1 VAVLPSSPDYTDKDF
16 DSLRARLIAL
26 VRSVFPDWSDFSVA
40 SFGNVLLEMYAF
52 VGDVL
57 TFYLDNQARESRLVT
72 ATQRKNVIALARM
85 LGYRLH
91 GAQSATAE
99 ITFALARPPSADV
112 LLPAGSVVR
121 TQEVTEPVRFQLL
134 ADVLIPAG
142 ADPPQTMG
150 VVENSETRT
159 QLYDTLGLADLD
171 VALDHTPYLD
181 GSAVVSAANGAYSE
195 VDSLLRSEPNDR
207 HFVVLVDQND
217 RATIRFGNGA
227 SGAPPTG
234 TVQTTYKTG
243 GGAGGNVDAGRL
255 VVLEGAF
262 TDVHGHPV
270 QVSVT
275 NADPASGG
283 TDRQSVAA
291 AKLLAPESLRTLT
304 RTLTRTV
311 TREDFE
317 INARHVPGVA
327 RALMLTSNEDVS
339 IDENAGILYVIP
351 EGGGLPTPALKN
363 AVLKQV
369 TEVYPHTLTFQIA
382 VQSPVYRNVDI
393 EARVYLRQGFAKAG
407 VRDRIKANIEAMFRV
422 SEADGTPNPLVDFG
436 FNIKDQGGN
445 PVGEIAWS
453 DVFNVIRDTE
463 GVRKIG
469 DRHGDLK
476 LNGLPADIKL
486 GIKEFPL
493 LGNVTLVDGDTGGF
507 L

>member
-1 VAVLPSSPDYTDKDF
+1 MVVLPPSVDYTDKDF
-16 DSLRARLIAL
+16 DALRVRLMAL
-26 VRSVFPDWSDFSVA
+26 VQSVFPDWSDFSVA
-40 SFGNVLLEMYAF
+40 SFGNLLLEMYAF
-52 VGDVL
+52 VGDVV

-85 LGYRLH
+85 LGYQLH
-91 GAQSATAE
+91 GAQAATAE
-99 ITFALARPPSADV
+99 ITFSLARPPTADV
-112 LLPAGSVVR
+112 VLPAGTVVR

-134 ADVLIPAG
+134 ADVLIPTG
-142 ADPPQTMG
+142 ADPPELMG
-150 VVENSETRT
+150 VVESSESRT
-159 QLYDTLGLADLD
+159 QLFDARGLADLD
-171 VALDHTPYLD
+171 ILLDHTPYLD
-181 GSAVVSAANGAYSE
+181 GSAVVSAANGDYVA
-195 VDSLLRSEPNDR
+195 VDSLLGSGPNDR

-217 RATIRFGNGA
+217 RATIRFGNGT

-234 TVQTTYKTG
+234 TVQITYKTG
-243 GGAGGNVDAGRL
+243 GGSGGNVEAGSL
-255 VVLEGAF
+255 VVIEGAF

-270 QVSVT
+270 QVSVN

-283 TDRQSVAA
+283 TDRQSVAS
-291 AKLLAPESLRTLT
+291 AKLLAPESL

-317 INARHVPGVA
+317 INARRVPGVS
-327 RALMLTSNEDVS
+327 RALMLTSNEDAS

-363 AVLKQV
+363 AVMSQV

-382 VQSPVYRNVDI
+382 VQSPVYKNVDV
-393 EARVYLRQGFAKAG
+393 EARVYLRQGFAKAT
-407 VRDRIKANIEAMFRV
+407 VRDRIKANLEVMFQV
-422 SEADGTPNPLVDFG
+422 NEADGTPNPLVDFG
-436 FNIKDQGGN
+436 FNIKDADGN

-453 DVFNVIRDTE
+453 DVFNVIRDTD

-469 DRHGDLK
+469 DRSGDLK

-493 LGNVTLVDGDTGGF
+493 LGNVTLVDGDTGG
-507 L
+507 LL